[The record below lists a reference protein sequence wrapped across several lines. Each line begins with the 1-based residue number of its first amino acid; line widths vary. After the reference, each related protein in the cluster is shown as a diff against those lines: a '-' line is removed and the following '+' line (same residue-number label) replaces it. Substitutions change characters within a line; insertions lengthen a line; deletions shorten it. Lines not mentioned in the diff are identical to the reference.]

1 MNNLKKGHFRPFL
14 KCNMLGLA
22 LLAVVF
28 MTAGSSAQ
36 DDPIKLKYL
45 GTAGWK
51 ITDGTITVL
60 VDPYISRV
68 KLGTGP
74 GVSTE
79 DHRETV
85 ERSDYFVS
93 DSVSIDT
100 LITKA
105 DFILVHHSHF
115 DHLSDVPYIAKK
127 TGAKV
132 IGTETS
138 CNILRAYGIPDEQLY
153 PVRGG
158 EDYQFNNFAVQVIP
172 SIHSA
177 LNDKHYIDSRT
188 YTKVPKAPLKVSEF
202 IEGGSLMF
210 LARFAKHNVLTMGSM
225 NFVERELLGQHPD
238 ILLAG
243 VNRSQLGLYKYNERL
258 LAVTNYPKV
267 IIPTHWDN
275 FRLPYG
281 FSQESGVNQKLVP
294 FQEAVK
300 ILSPETRVIIP
311 VHLGTITLK

>member
-1 MNNLKKGHFRPFL
+1 
-14 KCNMLGLA
+14 MLTA
-22 LLAVVF
+22 LLA
-28 MTAGSSAQ
+28 TAALNAQ
-36 DDPIKLKYL
+36 SEALKLTYL

-51 ITDGTITVL
+51 ITDGEFTVL
-60 VDPYISRV
+60 VDPYSSRI

-74 GVSTE
+74 GISPEDTRPSVS
-79 DHRETV
+79 
-85 ERSDYFVS
+85 RSDYFVS
-93 DSVSIDT
+93 DTLAIDS
-100 LITKA
+100 LITRA

-115 DHLSDVPYIAKK
+115 DHLSDVPYIARK

-132 IGTETS
+132 VGTETT

-158 EDYQFNNFAVQVIP
+158 EDYQFEKFSVRVIP

-177 LNDKHYIDSRT
+177 LNDKHYLDSRT
-188 YTKVPKAPLKVSEF
+188 YTEAPEVPLRVSEF

-210 LARFAKHNVLTMGSM
+210 LARFSGHKVLTMGSM
-225 NFVERELLGQHPD
+225 NFVERELEGVSPD

-243 VNRSQLGLYKYNERL
+243 VNQSQLGLYRYNERL
-258 LAVTNYPKV
+258 LRVTGNPRV

-281 FSQESGVNQKLVP
+281 FSQESSVTLKLLP
-294 FQEAVK
+294 FKEDVGR
-300 ILSPETRVIIP
+300 LSPESEVIIP
-311 VHLGTITLK
+311 VHLETITVE

>member
-1 MNNLKKGHFRPFL
+1 MTLTQHLKIAAR
-14 KCNMLGLA
+14 A
-22 LLAVVF
+22 LLILFALITGRPSV
-28 MTAGSSAQ
+28 AQ
-36 DDPIKLKYL
+36 DTPLELTYL
-45 GTAGWK
+45 GTAGWI
-51 ITDGTITVL
+51 ITDGDFTVL

-74 GVSTE
+74 GISPDDT
-79 DHRETV
+79 RQTV
-85 ERSDYFVS
+85 MRSDYFVS
-93 DSVSIDT
+93 DTLLIDS

-105 DFILVHHSHF
+105 DFILVHHAHF

-132 IGTETS
+132 VGTETT
-138 CNILRAYGIPDEQLY
+138 CNILKGYGIPTEQLY

-158 EDYQFNNFAVQVIP
+158 EDYQFEKFSVRVIP

-177 LNDKHYIDSRT
+177 LNDKHYLDSRT
-188 YTKVPKAPLKVSEF
+188 YSEVPEAPLRVSEF

-210 LARFAKHNVLTMGSM
+210 LARFSKHKVLTMGSM
-225 NFVERELLGQHPD
+225 NFVERELQGIAPD

-243 VNRSQLGLYKYNERL
+243 VNQSQLGLYNYNERL
-258 LAVTNYPKV
+258 LRVTGNPKV

-281 FSQESGVNQKLVP
+281 FSQEASVNLKLLP
-294 FQEAVK
+294 FKEDVAR
-300 ILSPETRVIIP
+300 LSPETEVIIP
-311 VHLGTITLK
+311 RHLGTIRIE

>member
-1 MNNLKKGHFRPFL
+1 MRTFQKPRPALRGFLLLTAFLATAALNAQSEALKL
-14 KCNMLGLA
+14 
-22 LLAVVF
+22 
-28 MTAGSSAQ
+28 T
-36 DDPIKLKYL
+36 YL

-51 ITDGTITVL
+51 ITDGEFTVL
-60 VDPYISRV
+60 VDPYISRI

-74 GVSTE
+74 GISPEDTRPSVS
-79 DHRETV
+79 
-85 ERSDYFVS
+85 RSDYFVS
-93 DSVSIDT
+93 DTLAIDS
-100 LITKA
+100 LITRA

-115 DHLSDVPYIAKK
+115 DHLSDVPYIARK

-132 IGTETS
+132 VGTETT

-158 EDYQFNNFAVQVIP
+158 EDYQFEKFSVRVIP

-177 LNDKHYIDSRT
+177 LNDKHYLDSRT
-188 YTKVPKAPLKVSEF
+188 YTEAPEAPLRVSEF

-210 LARFAKHNVLTMGSM
+210 LARFSGHKVLTMGSM
-225 NFVERELLGQHPD
+225 NFVERELEGVSPD

-243 VNRSQLGLYKYNERL
+243 VNQSQLGLYRYNERL
-258 LAVTNYPKV
+258 LRVTGNPRV

-281 FSQESGVNQKLVP
+281 FSQESSVTLKLLP
-294 FQEAVK
+294 FKEDVGR
-300 ILSPETRVIIP
+300 LSPESEVIIP
-311 VHLGTITLK
+311 VHLETITVE

>member
-1 MNNLKKGHFRPFL
+1 MQNPLFPKRYFQLLVVLLMTMSSYAQIEPLKL
-14 KCNMLGLA
+14 
-22 LLAVVF
+22 
-28 MTAGSSAQ
+28 T
-36 DDPIKLKYL
+36 YL

-51 ITDGTITVL
+51 IADGDLIVL
-60 VDPYISRV
+60 IDPYISRV

-74 GVSTE
+74 GISPE
-79 DHRETV
+79 DTRATV
-85 ERSDYFVS
+85 NRSDFFVS
-93 DSVSIDT
+93 DAPGIDS
-100 LITKA
+100 LITRA
-105 DFILVHHSHF
+105 DFILVHHAHF

-132 IGTETS
+132 VGTETT

-158 EDYQFNNFAVQVIP
+158 EDYQFEKFSVRVIP

-177 LNDKHYIDSRT
+177 LNDKHYLDSRT
-188 YTKVPKAPLKVSEF
+188 YTEVPEAPLRISEF

-210 LARFAKHNVLTMGSM
+210 LVRFSRHEVLTMGSM
-225 NFVERELLGQHPD
+225 NFVERELEGLSPD

-243 VNRSQLGLYKYNERL
+243 VNQSQLGLYNYNERL
-258 LAVTNYPKV
+258 LRVTNNPEI

-281 FSQESGVNQKLVP
+281 FSQEASVKLKLLP
-294 FQEAVK
+294 FKEDVAR
-300 ILSPETRVIIP
+300 LSPASRVIIP
-311 VHLGTITLK
+311 KHLGTISIE

>member
-1 MNNLKKGHFRPFL
+1 MQAFQKQLQNLKCSLLLISFL
-14 KCNMLGLA
+14 AAGVSTAQTDA
-22 LLAVVF
+22 L
-28 MTAGSSAQ
+28 
-36 DDPIKLKYL
+36 KLTYF

-51 ITDGTITVL
+51 ITDGEFTVL

-74 GVSTE
+74 GISPEDTRPSVS
-79 DHRETV
+79 
-85 ERSDYFVS
+85 RSDYFVS
-93 DSVSIDT
+93 DTLGIDS

-115 DHLSDVPYIAKK
+115 DHLSDVPYIARK

-132 IGTETS
+132 VGTETT
-138 CNILRAYGIPDEQLY
+138 CNILRAYGIPEEQLY

-158 EDYQFNNFAVQVIP
+158 EDYQFENFSVRVIP

-177 LNDKHYIDSRT
+177 LNEKHYLDSRT
-188 YTKVPKAPLKVSEF
+188 YTEVPKAPLRVSEF

-210 LARFAKHNVLTMGSM
+210 LARFSRHKVLTMGSM
-225 NFVERELLGQHPD
+225 NFVERELEGISPD

-243 VNRSQLGLYKYNERL
+243 VNQSQLGLYKYNERL
-258 LAVTNYPKV
+258 LRVTGNPKV

-281 FSQESGVNQKLVP
+281 FSQEASVALKLLP
-294 FQEAVK
+294 FKEDVGR
-300 ILSPETRVIIP
+300 LSPKTEVIIP
-311 VHLGTITLK
+311 THLGTITVE